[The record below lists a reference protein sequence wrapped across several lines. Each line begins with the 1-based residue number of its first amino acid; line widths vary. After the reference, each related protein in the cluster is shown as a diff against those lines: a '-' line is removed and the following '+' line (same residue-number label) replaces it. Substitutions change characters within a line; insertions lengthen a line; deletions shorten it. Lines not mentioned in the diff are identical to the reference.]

1 MEQDGINAGLCG
13 PFTLFL
19 SGENLSL
26 SLSQVALVSVP
37 NGAVRGCTRPFAGPS
52 GDVALLPL
60 KSQNHCDVRHETA
73 RHAARGEGF
82 DPAPTFRADIL
93 LHVLF
98 PRRPHMRLC
107 SEVKEW
113 RQSKVV
119 RGFES
124 HTSERVSPIRLV
136 ASKPVA
142 GWAVR
147 LPWMVIVVVNIVMT
161 QQS

>member
-19 SGENLSL
+19 SGENISL
-26 SLSQVALVSVP
+26 SFSQDALVSVP
-37 NGAVRGCTRPFAGPS
+37 NGAVRGCTRPFAWPS

-60 KSQNHCDVRHETA
+60 KSQNHRDVRHETA
-73 RHAARGEGF
+73 RHGVFIPPPPSGQISCF
-82 DPAPTFRADIL
+82 MFCFQGDHISDF
-93 LHVLF
+93 VQ
-98 PRRPHMRLC
+98 RLRNG
-107 SEVKEW
+107 VNLT
-113 RQSKVV
+113 SKVV

-124 HTSERVSPIRLV
+124 RTSQRVSPIRLV

-147 LPWMVIVVVNIVMT
+147 LPWFVIVVVNIVMT